1 MKIETNSAQENH
13 LNIKFK
19 SLRELQDK
27 HLLAPVFVG
36 MYVKDGGSFS
46 HRSAVASRLKRYTQ
60 THWCKIKQDLP
71 RCPGHRE
78 GVLESRFID
87 VSPFP
92 RPTLRV

>member
-13 LNIKFK
+13 VNIKFK

-46 HRSAVASRLKRYTQ
+46 HRSAGCIETEKVYANSL
-60 THWCKIKQDLP
+60 
-71 RCPGHRE
+71 
-78 GVLESRFID
+78 V
-87 VSPFP
+87 
-92 RPTLRV
+92 